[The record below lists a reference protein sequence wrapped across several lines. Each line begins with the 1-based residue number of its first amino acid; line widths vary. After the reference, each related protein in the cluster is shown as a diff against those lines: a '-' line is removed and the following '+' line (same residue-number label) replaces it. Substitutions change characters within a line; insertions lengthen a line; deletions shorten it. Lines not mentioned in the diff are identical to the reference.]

1 MNGPPPNAL
10 ILGVTGVLAPADA
23 AAVEAALRRRDPTI
37 RMWTDWPRGRVAIQS
52 AATAKTLCAAVQ
64 GAGYG
69 VLVQRADGRPANRGS
84 IGGIFGRVLLYA
96 VLGAVLGV
104 AVGVCIGLG
113 NSLLNPACT
122 RPGSSGNC
130 AIGVGVFGF
139 LFGAGGLPLGAV
151 IGLIHGLIRRHG

>member
-1 MNGPPPNAL
+1 MSGPPADAL
-10 ILGVTGVLAPADA
+10 ILAVTGVQGPADG

-52 AATAKTLCAAVQ
+52 AASVKTLCAAVQ

-69 VLVQRADGRPANRGS
+69 VLVQRADGRPAARGS
-84 IGGIFGRVLLYA
+84 VGGIFGRILLYA

-104 AVGVCIGLG
+104 ALGVGVGLA
-113 NSLLNPACT
+113 NSLLNPDCT

-139 LFGAGGLPLGAV
+139 LFGAGGLPLGALA
-151 IGLIHGLIRRHG
+151 GLVHGLIRRHG

>member
-1 MNGPPPNAL
+1 L
-10 ILGVTGVLAPADA
+10 ILAVTGVQGPPDGA
-23 AAVEAALRRRDPTI
+23 AIEAALRRRDPTI

-52 AATAKTLCAAVQ
+52 AASAKTLCAAVQ

-69 VLVQRADGRPANRGS
+69 VMVQRADGRPAERGS
-84 IGGIFGRVLLYA
+84 VGGIFGRMLLYA

-104 AVGVCIGLG
+104 VAGIVLGLG
-113 NSLLNPACT
+113 NSMLNPDCT

-139 LFGAGGLPLGAV
+139 LFGAAGVPIGALA
-151 IGLIHGLIRRHG
+151 GLIHGLIRRHG